1 MGLWTKEHFFLIIP
15 SFIVFI
21 VFGVILGKLLKNK
34 SEKIKYIPLQIITL
48 ILLALEFMKQ
58 GYNIRDNGYDLY
70 ALPFHYCS
78 LFLYLLPFHSF
89 YKGKYK
95 KFTDA
100 VSLSCL
106 ASLFL
111 FMLVMP
117 DVVFSAGNIK
127 GFSQS
132 FSSFHTVVFHL
143 IVCLYFVLTLSLKLY
158 DFDVKKDLKATAIF
172 LAIYVVIA
180 TIMSFS
186 LKVNFHNLYKC
197 NLGMVEDI
205 RLALMEVI
213 GIFGH
218 ILYVV
223 VLFFLTILFAFAAYF
238 ATKGVLKLISK
249 ISNKK
254 KA

>member
-1 MGLWTKEHFFLIIP
+1 MGLWTKEHFFVIMP

-21 VFGVILGKLLKNK
+21 IFAVILGKLLKGK
-34 SEKIKYIPLQIITL
+34 SEKTKYIPLQIITI

-58 GYNIRDNGYDLY
+58 GYNMKDGGYDLY

-95 KFTDA
+95 KITDA

-106 ASLFL
+106 ASLYL

-117 DVVFSAGNIK
+117 DVVFGAGNII
-127 GFSQS
+127 GFLNN
-132 FSSFHTVVFHL
+132 FSNFHTVTFHL
-143 IVCLYFVLTLSLKLY
+143 LVCLYFTLTLSLKLY
-158 DFDVKKDLKATAIF
+158 EFDVKHDMKITAIF
-172 LAIYVVIA
+172 LAIYVIIA
-180 TIMSFS
+180 TILSFS

-205 RLALMEVI
+205 RLAMMDAI

-218 ILYVV
+218 IIYVI
-223 VLFFLTILFAFAAYF
+223 VLFFLTILFAYAAYF
-238 ATKGVLKLISK
+238 ATKGILKLISK
-249 ISNKK
+249 LSNKK
-254 KA
+254 SA